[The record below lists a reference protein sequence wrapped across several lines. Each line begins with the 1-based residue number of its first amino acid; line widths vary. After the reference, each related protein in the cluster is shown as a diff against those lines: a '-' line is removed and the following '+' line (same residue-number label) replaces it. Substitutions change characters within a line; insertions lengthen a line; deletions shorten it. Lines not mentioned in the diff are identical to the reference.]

1 MAKLSIQFVR
11 LSMIGRYNWLLE
23 YTWPDHNHFRVTKQL
38 SWINR
43 GKCNAFVERIC
54 STNWLSLS
62 YPQYGQAKGAN
73 CCSSHSKRV
82 DYILAHYNFPWEDAI
97 PFNLSNCQMLTKL
110 QVVDIMAYN
119 LASPWF
125 EGIFFF
131 TNLGQLFSKFT
142 KEIFIKLSYIF
153 YP

>member
-23 YTWPDHNHFRVTKQL
+23 YTWTDHNHFRVTKQL

-73 CCSSHSKRV
+73 CCSSPSKRV
-82 DYILAHYNFPWEDAI
+82 DYILAHYNFTWEDAI
-97 PFNLSNCQMLTKL
+97 HFNLSNCQMLTNCKWLISWLTIWPPHGLKGSSSSLTLANYSQNL
-110 QVVDIMAYN
+110 QRKYLLN
-119 LASPWF
+119 
-125 EGIFFF
+125 
-131 TNLGQLFSKFT
+131 
-142 KEIFIKLSYIF
+142 
-153 YP
+153 

>member
-1 MAKLSIQFVR
+1 MVR
-11 LSMIGRYNWLLE
+11 
-23 YTWPDHNHFRVTKQL
+23 PRVP
-38 SWINR
+38 IVAVVPPR
-43 GKCNAFVERIC
+43 GLIIYLPIIIF
-54 STNWLSLS
+54 T
-62 YPQYGQAKGAN
+62 
-73 CCSSHSKRV
+73 
-82 DYILAHYNFPWEDAI
+82 WEDAI
-97 PFNLSNCQMLTKL
+97 HFNLSNCQMLTKL